1 MCYWFSPLQY
11 LAVKKTDKSLTWNL
25 PTTKHGEIGNA
36 KMKVSGAPRGLFFQA
51 SRDAGER
58 MNRCSFVLA
67 LIGAVV
73 LASPALGTGF
83 QSDEVEM
90 SHISG
95 TVEKPRRHFRLKN
108 AQTLSSEEAVQI
120 YQVVRQSLAAG
131 YSLSKASTAKQYQ
144 SWQRFN
150 SQPYLPRHTATTT

>member
-1 MCYWFSPLQY
+1 MINTSQNRARGDRDVPNKARKIAYRQCVIGFRPYNTWT
-11 LAVKKTDKSLTWNL
+11 VKKTDKSLTWNL

-58 MNRCSFVLA
+58 MNRCSFLLA

-90 SHISG
+90 SPSV
-95 TVEKPRRHFRLKN
+95 TPSRN
-108 AQTLSSEEAVQI
+108 
-120 YQVVRQSLAAG
+120 
-131 YSLSKASTAKQYQ
+131 
-144 SWQRFN
+144 
-150 SQPYLPRHTATTT
+150 PDATFG